1 MGFVDRIA
9 RWVPGT
15 VPEITPNELA
25 ALLREDPS
33 SLVIVDV
40 RTGPEHALSRIP
52 GSVSMPIHRFDPDAL
67 GMSLDARIVAVCL
80 SAHRSIPAVRLLR
93 ERGYAQAVQLRGG
106 MLAWW
111 KAGLPVEP

>member
-25 ALLREDPS
+25 ALLRDEGCI
-33 SLVIVDV
+33 VVDV
-40 RTGPEHALSRIP
+40 RTGAEHAVSRIP